1 MQLKSPA
8 QKRED
13 LSWLKDRRPPASSI
27 SGVLLILYEKD
38 WKKKKS
44 HGRHPSLEATFKPC
58 FVFPG

>member
-13 LSWLKDRRPPASSI
+13 LSWLTDRRPPASSI
-27 SGVLLILYEKD
+27 SDVLLILHKKD
-38 WKKKKS
+38 RKKKS
-44 HGRHPSLEATFKPC
+44 HGRHPNLEATFKPC